1 MQWEQ
6 CENKRQLSHPD
17 LRQCHICKQIWHAIG
32 ASMSDKKQIQL
43 NKISE
48 AILIESRTELSLYM
62 RYLNLPLSSLNYE
75 SKSGTK
81 LLGTDGHQLYYDPEV
96 LISYFQLNPVMVNRM
111 YLHTVLHC
119 IFRHL
124 FKPHREHKEIW
135 DLACDIAMEYIIDGM
150 HYRSV
155 RHPASRFR
163 LVFYENLKNKFK
175 VPTAEKIYGLLLDL
189 EMAPLEQ
196 EQLEAEFRKD
206 DHSMWPN
213 SDNTKKPQMEQ
224 LEQKWKDISEKMQ
237 TQMETFAREEAENAE
252 TLREEIRVEN
262 RKRYDYRSFLR
273 KFAVVR
279 EEPVLDIDSYDTVLY
294 TYGLS
299 LYGNMPL
306 IEPQE
311 TKETKKIEEIVIA
324 IDTSLSCSGEL
335 VQGFLEQTYTILKE
349 TESYFRKL
357 NIHIIQCDDR
367 IQSDIKI
374 STQEELKE
382 YMDNFEVIGS
392 GGTDFRPVF
401 VYVNKLIQDNVFKN
415 LRGLI
420 YFTDGQGTFPTARPA
435 FDTAFAFLREDYEEA
450 QVPSWAMKLI
460 VEPEDILPQK
470 NYEDGSI
477 G

>member
-1 MQWEQ
+1 MND
-6 CENKRQLSHPD
+6 NKH
-17 LRQCHICKQIWHAIG
+17 
-32 ASMSDKKQIQL
+32 IQL

-75 SKSGTK
+75 NKSGTK
-81 LLGTDGHQLYYDPEV
+81 LMGTDGLRLYYNPEV
-96 LISYFQLNPVMVNRM
+96 LISCFQANPVLVNRM

-135 DLACDIAMEYIIDGM
+135 DLACDIAMEYIIDGLN
-150 HYRSV
+150 YRTV
-155 RHPASRFR
+155 RYPSSRFR

-196 EQLEAEFRKD
+196 EQLEAEFRRD

-213 SDNTKKPQMEQ
+213 SDNTKKHQMEQ
-224 LEQKWKDISEKMQ
+224 LERKWKDISEKMQ
-237 TQMETFAREEAENAE
+237 TQMETFAREEAENAQ
-252 TLREEIRVEN
+252 TLSEEIRVEN
-262 RKRYDYRSFLR
+262 RKRYDYRSFLK

-311 TKETKKIEEIVIA
+311 TKETKKIEEMVIA

-335 VQGFLEQTYTILKE
+335 VKGFLEQTYTILKE
-349 TESYFRKL
+349 TESYFRTL
-357 NIHIIQCDDR
+357 NIHIVQCDDR
-367 IQSDIKI
+367 IQSDKKI
-374 STQEELKE
+374 SSQEELKE
-382 YMDNFEVIGS
+382 YMDNFELIGN

-401 VYVNKLIQDNVFKN
+401 AYVNELMQNKAVKN

-420 YFTDGQGTFPTARPA
+420 YFTDGQGIFPTARPA
-435 FDTAFAFLREDYEEA
+435 FDTAFVFLREAYEEA
-450 QVPSWAMKLI
+450 IVPSWAIKLI
-460 VEPEDILPQK
+460 IEEEDILPQK
-470 NYEDGSI
+470 NCEDGGI